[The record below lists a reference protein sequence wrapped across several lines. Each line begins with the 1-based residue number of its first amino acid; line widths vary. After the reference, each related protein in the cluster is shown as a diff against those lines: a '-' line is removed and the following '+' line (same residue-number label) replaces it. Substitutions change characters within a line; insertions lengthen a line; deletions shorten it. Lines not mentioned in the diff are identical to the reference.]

1 MTTLICTHSDAMDG
15 PALRVSMAHM
25 PFRKE
30 IQSPTTAGP
39 ESEPAF
45 RVLRK
50 FRRMFNTV
58 RGHFQQVEKKVG
70 VGGAQVWAL
79 GVIYK
84 QPGIGI
90 NALAAA
96 MDVHQTTASNLVKS
110 LIKTNMVQA
119 QKNGKDKR
127 TVQLFVLPDGQRVLL
142 SAPGPFSGVL
152 PHALSQ
158 LDEATLD
165 RLDTDLSTLLKL
177 LDSDKAAE
185 KIPLAQM

>member
-30 IQSPTTAGP
+30 IQSPTTASP

-50 FRRMFNTV
+50 FRRVFNTV

-84 QPGIGI
+84 QPGIGV

-96 MDVHQTTASNLVKS
+96 IFSILSSPASASSVRWPTSVMLMTWV
-110 LIKTNMVQA
+110 
-119 QKNGKDKR
+119 
-127 TVQLFVLPDGQRVLL
+127 
-142 SAPGPFSGVL
+142 SA
-152 PHALSQ
+152 
-158 LDEATLD
+158 
-165 RLDTDLSTLLKL
+165 
-177 LDSDKAAE
+177 
-185 KIPLAQM
+185 

>member
-1 MTTLICTHSDAMDG
+1 
-15 PALRVSMAHM
+15 MAHM
-25 PFRKE
+25 PLKKE
-30 IQSPTTAGP
+30 IQSPTTASP

-50 FRRMFNTV
+50 FRRVFNTV
-58 RGHFQQVEKKVG
+58 RTHFQQVEKKVG

-127 TVQLFVLPDGQRVLL
+127 TVQLFVLPEGQRVLL
-142 SAPGPFSGVL
+142 CAPGPFSGVL

>member
-1 MTTLICTHSDAMDG
+1 
-15 PALRVSMAHM
+15 M
-25 PFRKE
+25 PLTKE
-30 IQSPTTAGP
+30 IHPPTTASP
-39 ESEPAF
+39 ESEAAF

-50 FRRMFNTV
+50 FRRVFNTV
-58 RGHFQQVEKKVG
+58 RTHFLQVEKKVG

-84 QPGIGI
+84 QPGIGV
-90 NALAAA
+90 NGLAAA

-110 LIKTNMVQA
+110 LVKSNMVQV
-119 QKNGKDKR
+119 QKNGSDKR
-127 TVQLFVLPDGQRVLL
+127 KVQLFALPEGQRVLL
-142 SAPGPFSGVL
+142 NAPGPFSGVL

-158 LDEATLD
+158 LDAGTLE
-165 RLDTDLSTLLKL
+165 RLEVDLTTLLKL